1 MQLVSTQH
9 YPPLHVASPRPYY
22 IVAPAYR
29 HNSAGIRV
37 MHMLCHLLNR
47 CGQDAYLYSS
57 TTNPMWHTPL
67 LTNELR
73 QQHEQA
79 GRQPIVVYPEVVSGN
94 PTNARSVVR
103 YLLNV
108 PGLIAGDTEFADS
121 EMIFAYGEHLLP
133 KGAGAERILF
143 LPPIDTS
150 LFNNLD
156 NAYDSHRK
164 GWLIYPGRHTHALQE
179 HPELAARCTLIT
191 NEWPA
196 TPREM
201 AELFRRSE
209 GIYCFSSTATALEAM
224 LCGCP
229 AVVLKSPFFDGTPL
243 GIGEFGTHGLAFED
257 APEAI
262 EHARSGLPIVQ
273 QKYADLQGR
282 FWDQLASFIE
292 QTQAMPCTDLHPDA
306 MQGAA
311 GGPDAQVAQW
321 LRSRRPTDAQAALIA
336 QRLEDRRM
344 DLPTFDFVILPDG
357 PPTAV
362 QATRQSLQ
370 GQMYQQLAVHVPADC
385 ELATLNQL
393 VLQQGSGQWLCF
405 VRAGTTFTPFG
416 LLMLALELLEGE
428 QVRAV
433 YADEL
438 VTTPQGTRQALLRPD
453 FNLDM
458 LLASPAQL
466 ARHWFYRR
474 EVFLEAGG
482 FDPACAG
489 AAELALLLHLI
500 EDADGLDGL
509 AHVSE
514 PVCISPS
521 KAPVHSPQEQAVLLR
536 HLQRRGYTQAQV
548 RMHRPGIHRIDYGH
562 AEQPLVSLVVPC
574 NGRFD
579 HVQRCVHALIEKTRY
594 PHFEILLVNDG
605 SSSPATR
612 AWLDGLVARE
622 QSRVSVLND
631 ASVRDHATACNLAA
645 RHAQGEYLV
654 LLHEDTVI
662 VHDDWLDALLNH
674 GQRPEVGIVGA
685 RLMHPNGMVEQ
696 AVQVLGL
703 NGPGNSAFSGLPQD
717 EGYMRRLELD
727 QNVSA
732 VSGACLLI
740 RRALYLDVGGMDER
754 LVQRMGASLDL
765 CLKARQAGYLT
776 VWTPHAVLVCEGQGE
791 FVPAEAVEA
800 EQDALYGKWLPV
812 IARDPAYNRNLSL
825 QGAGFELET
834 DPGLSWNPLS
844 WRPLPVLLSMPG
856 ELAGTARSRVVDP
869 ALSMSIAGLAD
880 VRLAL
885 RPYLPAE
892 LERLQPDSWVMRRP
906 ASEAQ
911 IDALRR
917 NARFSR
923 AFKVGEVNADLPGLA
938 DDDLAGA
945 LRWSAGVVDRLVV
958 PTPALAEALQGF
970 CADIRV
976 MPDRL
981 HPARWGAL
989 ATQRQPGSRP
999 RIGWVGDQFGASVQ
1013 RLMLEIVQALRADVD
1028 WVCLGECPP
1037 PLRPYLREIH
1047 GPVPYDDYP
1056 QKLMSLG
1063 LDLALAPLGDG
1074 WLDACRSNV
1083 RLLEY
1088 AACGYPVVCSDV
1100 LPYQGLPVTRVR
1112 NTADDWVSAIQAHL
1126 AEPAASAKGAQALRE
1141 QVLARHMLDEGYARQ
1156 WLDAWLPG

>member
-1 MQLVSTQH
+1 
-9 YPPLHVASPRPYY
+9 
-22 IVAPAYR
+22 
-29 HNSAGIRV
+29 

-47 CGQDAYLYSS
+47 CGQDAYLYTA

-67 LTNELR
+67 LTNELK
-73 QQHEQA
+73 QQHEQV

-94 PTNARSVVR
+94 PTKARSVVR

-108 PGLIAGDTEFADS
+108 PGLVAGDTEFADS

-133 KGAGAERILF
+133 KGVGAERILF

-150 LFNNLD
+150 LFNNLG
-156 NAYDSHRK
+156 NPYDSHRK

-179 HPELAARCTLIT
+179 HPDLAARCTLIT

-257 APEAI
+257 TPEAI
-262 EHARSGLPIVQ
+262 EHARCGLAIVQ
-273 QKYADLQGR
+273 QKYADLQTR
-282 FWDQLASFIE
+282 FWEQLASFIE
-292 QTQAMPCTDLHPDA
+292 QTQAMPCTDLQSDDLQEAVRPPHTE
-306 MQGAA
+306 
-311 GGPDAQVAQW
+311 VAQW

-336 QRLEDRRM
+336 QRLEDRRV
-344 DLPTFDFVILPDG
+344 DLPWFDFVIIPDG
-357 PPTAV
+357 QPAAV
-362 QATRQSLQ
+362 EATRQSLQ
-370 GQMYQQLAVHVPADC
+370 GQMYQQIGIHLPADC
-385 ELATLNQL
+385 ELATLNQMA
-393 VLQQGSGQWLCF
+393 LQQGTGQWLCF

-416 LLMLALELLEGE
+416 LLMLALELLNGDH
-428 QVRAV
+428 VRAV

-438 VTTPQGTRQALLRPD
+438 VTTPAGTQQALLRPD

-482 FDPACAG
+482 FDLACAG
-489 AAELALLLHLI
+489 AAELALLLRLI

-521 KAPVHSPQEQAVLLR
+521 VEPLHSPQEQAVLLR
-536 HLQRRGYTQAQV
+536 HLQQRGYTTAQV

-562 AEQPLVSLVVPC
+562 AEQPLVSLVVPVS
-574 NGRFD
+574 GRLD
-579 HVQRCVHALIEKTRY
+579 HVQRCVHSLIEKTSY

-612 AWLDGLVARE
+612 AWLDGLAARE
-622 QSRVSVLND
+622 QLRVSVLSD
-631 ASVRDHATACNLAA
+631 ASVRGHACACNLAA

-654 LLHEDTVI
+654 LLHEDIVI
-662 VHDDWLDALLNH
+662 VHGDWLDALLNH

-703 NGPGNSAFSGLPQD
+703 NGPASSAFSGVSQD

-727 QNVSA
+727 QDLSA

-740 RRALYLDVGGMDER
+740 RRALYLDVGGMDI
-754 LVQRMGASLDL
+754 LLAQRAGASLDL
-765 CLKARQAGYLT
+765 CLKVGQAGYLT
-776 VWTPHAVLVCEGQGE
+776 VWTPHAVVVCEGQGE

-800 EQDALYGKWLPV
+800 EQEVLYDKWLPV

-825 QGAGFELET
+825 QGAGFELEA
-834 DPGLSWNPLS
+834 DPGLSWNPLT

-856 ELAGTARSRVVDP
+856 DLVGSARSRIVDP

-880 VRLAL
+880 VRLGL

-892 LERLQPDSWVMRRP
+892 LERLQPDSWVMQRP

-911 IDALRR
+911 IEALHR
-917 NARFSR
+917 NARFAR
-923 AFKVGEVNADLPGLA
+923 VFKVGEVNAGLA

-945 LRWSAGVVDRLVV
+945 LRWSVGVVDRLVV
-958 PTPALAEALQGF
+958 PTHALAEALQGF
-970 CADIRV
+970 CSDIRV

-981 HPARWGAL
+981 HPARWSAL
-989 ATQRQPGSRP
+989 TTQRQPGSRP
-999 RIGWVGDQFGASVQ
+999 RVGWVGDQFDARVQ
-1013 RLMLEIVQALRADVD
+1013 HLMLEIVQALHADVD
-1028 WVCLGECPP
+1028 WVCLGECAPQ
-1037 PLRPYLREIH
+1037 LQPYLRELH
-1047 GPVPYDDYP
+1047 GLVPYDEYP

-1088 AACGYPVVCSDV
+1088 AACSYPLVCSDV

-1112 NTADDWVSAIQAHL
+1112 NTAGDWVSAIQAHL
-1126 AEPAASAKGAQALRE
+1126 AEPAASAREANVLRE
-1141 QVLARHMLDEGYARQ
+1141 RVLARHMLDEGHARQ